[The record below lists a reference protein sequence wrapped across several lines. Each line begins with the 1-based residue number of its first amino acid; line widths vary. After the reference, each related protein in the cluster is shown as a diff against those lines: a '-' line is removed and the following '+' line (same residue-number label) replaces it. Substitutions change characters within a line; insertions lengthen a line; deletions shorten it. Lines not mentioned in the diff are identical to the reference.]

1 MPGGPL
7 IGNGGSR
14 FTVLF
19 NVIVCISCF
28 CFLLY
33 SLKVNKNERY
43 KLSHKITKNVLMA
56 LFLLTGLVQT

>member
-19 NVIVCISCF
+19 NECYCLYLLFLCFVIFIKSV
-28 CFLLY
+28 
-33 SLKVNKNERY
+33 LK
-43 KLSHKITKNVLMA
+43 LHKITKNVLMA